1 MLNPNGVPRGGAPI
15 PICHTHG
22 RLKPNIPRA
31 DRATTVGETMA
42 SNPNAG
48 LNGVSDSSAAL
59 AGVLGGTGIDVR
71 GEEGSAGS
79 GVAALAA
86 ALWFA
91 YLNEAATMLEQDYAT
106 RDDIDASMRFGCGYP
121 VGPLRQLDAIGL
133 DNAATVL
140 DALYEASGDRRHKA
154 SAAITD
160 RVNAG
165 ALGES
170 TGSGFY
176 TFEAPGSAEVVA
188 DPNAAAADAAT
199 TREIKLV
206 GVIGTGTMATGIIEV
221 FAKSGLDV
229 VYVAR
234 SDEKVA
240 KVRAALEKSLDRAVS
255 KGRLSEDDKATIL
268 NRVCGTTAHEDLAK
282 VDIVV
287 EAIVED
293 LETKKELFRTLDRVC
308 KPGAILATTTSSLSI
323 DVLAAETARPADVIG
338 MHFFNPAPVMKL
350 VEVVSGSVTAQDVT
364 DTTVSLCKAVKKHPV
379 LCSDRAGFIVNFLLF
394 PYLNDAVIA
403 LDEGLTSIDELDPL
417 MKSWQSLPLGPFSL
431 LDVVGN
437 DVSLAIEETILD
449 AFSDPC
455 YTPAAGLKA
464 VVADGKLGR
473 KTGAG
478 FLSYT

>member
-1 MLNPNGVPRGGAPI
+1 
-15 PICHTHG
+15 
-22 RLKPNIPRA
+22 
-31 DRATTVGETMA
+31 MA

-323 DVLAAETARPADVIG
+323 
-338 MHFFNPAPVMKL
+338 
-350 VEVVSGSVTAQDVT
+350 EVVSGSVTAQDVT

-478 FLSYT
+478 FLSYS

>member
-1 MLNPNGVPRGGAPI
+1 
-15 PICHTHG
+15 
-22 RLKPNIPRA
+22 
-31 DRATTVGETMA
+31 MA
-42 SNPNAG
+42 SDTNAG
-48 LNGVSDSSAAL
+48 LNGVSDSSAAI
-59 AGVLGGTGIDVR
+59 AGVLGGTGVEVK
-71 GEEGSAGS
+71 GPEGPVGS
-79 GVAALAA
+79 GSAALAA
-86 ALWFA
+86 AVWFA
-91 YLNEAATMLEQDYAT
+91 YLNEAATMLEQNYAT
-106 RDDIDASMRFGCGYP
+106 RDDIDAAMRFGCGYP
-121 VGPLRQLDAIGL
+121 VGPLRQLDAIGSDKAAAIL
-133 DNAATVL
+133 DV
-140 DALYEASGDRRHKA
+140 LYEASGDCRHRV

-160 RVNAG
+160 RVAAG
-165 ALGES
+165 NLGES
-170 TGSGFY
+170 SGAGFY
-176 TFEAPGSAEVVA
+176 TFSGAGSSEVVEE
-188 DPNAAAADAAT
+188 AAADGDAAGA

-221 FAKSGLDV
+221 FAKSGYDV

-255 KGRLSEDDKATIL
+255 KGKLSEDDKATIL
-268 NRVCGTTAHEDLAK
+268 ARVCGTTAHEDLGR

-350 VEVVSGSVTAQDVT
+350 VEVVSGSATAQDVT
-364 DTTVSLCKAVKKHPV
+364 DTTVVLCKAVKKHPV
-379 LCSDRAGFIVNFLLF
+379 LCGDRAGFIVNFLLF

-403 LDEGLTSIDELDPL
+403 VDEQLTTIDVFDPL
-417 MKSWQSLPLGPFSL
+417 MKAWQSLPLGPFSL

-449 AFSDPC
+449 AFGDSC
-455 YTPAAGLKA
+455 YTPAKGLVD
-464 VVADGKLGR
+464 VVAAGKLGR
-473 KTGAG
+473 KTGEG
-478 FLSYT
+478 FISYS

>member
-1 MLNPNGVPRGGAPI
+1 
-15 PICHTHG
+15 
-22 RLKPNIPRA
+22 
-31 DRATTVGETMA
+31 MA

-48 LNGVSDSSAAL
+48 LTGVSDSSAAI

-79 GVAALAA
+79 GTAALAA
-86 ALWFA
+86 AVWFA
-91 YLNEAATMLEQDYAT
+91 YLNEAATMLEQEYAT

-133 DNAATVL
+133 DKAAAILDVL
-140 DALYEASGDRRHKA
+140 HEASGDRRHKV
-154 SAAITD
+154 SPTITD

-165 ALGES
+165 NLGES
-170 TGSGFY
+170 SGSGFY
-176 TFEAPGSAEVVA
+176 TFASAGSTEV
-188 DPNAAAADAAT
+188 AADAQAAIVNAGD

-221 FAKSGLDV
+221 FAKSGYDV

-240 KVRAALEKSLDRAVS
+240 KVRVALEKSLDRAVS
-255 KGRLSEDDKATIL
+255 KGRLSEDDKSAIL
-268 NRVCGTTAHEDLAK
+268 ARVCGTTKREDLGR

-293 LETKKELFRTLDRVC
+293 LDTKKELFRTLDRVC

-350 VEVVSGSVTAQDVT
+350 VEVVSGAETAQDVT
-364 DTTVSLCKAVKKHPV
+364 TTTVALCKAVKKHPV
-379 LCSDRAGFIVNFLLF
+379 LCGDRAGFIVNFLLF
-394 PYLNDAVIA
+394 PYLNDTVLAVDEQLTTIA
-403 LDEGLTSIDELDPL
+403 DFDPL
-417 MKSWQSLPLGPFSL
+417 MKNWQALPLGPFSL

-437 DVSLAIEETILD
+437 DVSLAIEKTILD
-449 AFSDPC
+449 TFGDSC
-455 YTPAAGLKA
+455 YTPAKGLVT
-464 VVADGKLGR
+464 VVAEGKLGR
-473 KTGAG
+473 KTGEG
-478 FLSYT
+478 FLSYS

>member
-1 MLNPNGVPRGGAPI
+1 
-15 PICHTHG
+15 
-22 RLKPNIPRA
+22 
-31 DRATTVGETMA
+31 MA

-48 LNGVSDSSAAL
+48 LNGVSDSSAAI

-79 GVAALAA
+79 GTAALAA

-133 DNAATVL
+133 DKAAAVL
-140 DALYEASGDRRHKA
+140 DVLYEASGDRRHKV
-154 SAAITD
+154 SSAITD

-165 ALGES
+165 NLGEAS
-170 TGSGFY
+170 GAGFY
-176 TFEAPGSAEVVA
+176 TFEGAGSAEVVA
-188 DPNAAAADAAT
+188 DAAVDAAAGAS

-221 FAKSGLDV
+221 FAKSGYDV

-255 KGRLSEDDKATIL
+255 KGRLSEDDKAAIL
-268 NRVCGTTAHEDLAK
+268 ARVCGTTKHEDLGK

-293 LETKKELFRTLDRVC
+293 LDTKKELFRTLDRVC

-323 DVLAAETARPADVIG
+323 DVLAAETARAADVIG

-350 VEVVSGSVTAQDVT
+350 VEVVSGEATAQDVT
-364 DTTVSLCKAVKKHPV
+364 DTTVALCKAVKKHPV
-379 LCSDRAGFIVNFLLF
+379 LCGDRAGFIVNFLLF

-403 LDEGLTSIDELDPL
+403 VDENLTTIEVLDPL
-417 MKSWQSLPLGPFSL
+417 MKAWQSLPLGPFSL

-449 AFSDPC
+449 AFGDSC
-455 YTPAAGLKA
+455 YTPATGLKA
-464 VVADGKLGR
+464 VVAAGNLGR
-473 KTGAG
+473 KTGTG
-478 FLSYT
+478 FLTYN